1 MISTQRNSGTASAQP
16 NHHATHHPLMDR
28 RGTAEEVAAMVTF
41 LASDQARFVTGQV
54 MHVNGGTYLG
64 S

>member
-1 MISTQRNSGTASAQP
+1 
-16 NHHATHHPLMDR
+16 MDR

>member
-1 MISTQRNSGTASAQP
+1 
-16 NHHATHHPLMDR
+16 
-28 RGTAEEVAAMVTF
+28 